1 MSEVTSSTGKKGLTD
16 RERDF
21 LWHLEEAESIQ
32 IAMGS
37 HEFIKLEDLCERIK
51 LDFTQALEIARS
63 LSRKRFLILD
73 YSSGQYLVK
82 SRTASIIKAI
92 YNTTTLVQNRF
103 VRDVSDL
110 KYLRYTKQIPKMS
123 IPLSNADTINSFLT
137 YLVNKD
143 GTTKNVIESALLSI
157 SLRYPTL
164 SAFQLAAT
172 KKILE
177 LLNRKEGN
185 SLVIVAETGAGKTLA
200 YQLPLFLWILSKK
213 MTLYLCRGSIDN
225 LNNAI
230 NCSAILLFPR
240 NVLAKDQYD
249 ELIQLNALINDGLKR
264 QRLPSDLFSFLQ
276 IKIEQDYGGVGLEE
290 RTRIYQSCPDIILT
304 NADTLKRRLMNPLC
318 SPLYKKGIDLILY
331 DEVHLYYGLFGAN
344 VASLNAR
351 LQNLLPT
358 PPVFVG
364 MSATI
369 ANPQRHCQKLF
380 SVKEL
385 PEIITDREDDLFNYS
400 LEHHVIVK
408 PRAGRPPLGVCI
420 DVTSTLLHNRRDGTM
435 EAHRLDNETRPKAL
449 CFVDSLD
456 LAGRWAADQQNYEYF
471 GRFNSVR
478 MNYRRGYPIYF
489 APLIR
494 SNPSSESACRDCKA
508 GIDVLASICDEY
520 LQGRCWWFSQDSG
533 APARW
538 IDYPLGGGVTPNDNI
553 RVKRLTSQEVDLS
566 ELEDIYS
573 LFNHRPTNLPID
585 ALIATSVLEVGV
597 DFKGIKEVIM
607 YGEIRS
613 PSNYKQKAGR
623 GAREGNLDDG
633 LFVMTVIPHSP
644 LANFYYRHF
653 YRLVYPSLSPLPLEP
668 RNPDIVRSHA
678 FCAVFDYIALNGI
691 DVYNV
696 IATKNDPK
704 QVEEEFDRAIQF
716 IAKEKENVSLF
727 VINYL
732 KKLGY
737 PTSQAKE
744 IAEKAIENALE
755 VLRNLS
761 SEYEIKGDKKR
772 LALWIFE
779 AFRDS
784 STMAALEDK
793 IKADLEAGKDV
804 TKIADSKISFSSAK
818 ENFLKVLSLLG
829 KKYYHEIDQIKQLL
843 SELEGSL

>member
-331 DEVHLYYGLFGAN
+331 DEVHLYYGLFGA
-344 VASLNAR
+344 
-351 LQNLLPT
+351 
-358 PPVFVG
+358 
-364 MSATI
+364 
-369 ANPQRHCQKLF
+369 
-380 SVKEL
+380 
-385 PEIITDREDDLFNYS
+385 
-400 LEHHVIVK
+400 
-408 PRAGRPPLGVCI
+408 
-420 DVTSTLLHNRRDGTM
+420 
-435 EAHRLDNETRPKAL
+435 
-449 CFVDSLD
+449 
-456 LAGRWAADQQNYEYF
+456 
-471 GRFNSVR
+471 
-478 MNYRRGYPIYF
+478 
-489 APLIR
+489 
-494 SNPSSESACRDCKA
+494 
-508 GIDVLASICDEY
+508 
-520 LQGRCWWFSQDSG
+520 
-533 APARW
+533 
-538 IDYPLGGGVTPNDNI
+538 
-553 RVKRLTSQEVDLS
+553 
-566 ELEDIYS
+566 
-573 LFNHRPTNLPID
+573 
-585 ALIATSVLEVGV
+585 
-597 DFKGIKEVIM
+597 
-607 YGEIRS
+607 
-613 PSNYKQKAGR
+613 
-623 GAREGNLDDG
+623 
-633 LFVMTVIPHSP
+633 
-644 LANFYYRHF
+644 
-653 YRLVYPSLSPLPLEP
+653 
-668 RNPDIVRSHA
+668 
-678 FCAVFDYIALNGI
+678 
-691 DVYNV
+691 
-696 IATKNDPK
+696 
-704 QVEEEFDRAIQF
+704 
-716 IAKEKENVSLF
+716 
-727 VINYL
+727 
-732 KKLGY
+732 
-737 PTSQAKE
+737 
-744 IAEKAIENALE
+744 
-755 VLRNLS
+755 
-761 SEYEIKGDKKR
+761 
-772 LALWIFE
+772 
-779 AFRDS
+779 
-784 STMAALEDK
+784 
-793 IKADLEAGKDV
+793 
-804 TKIADSKISFSSAK
+804 
-818 ENFLKVLSLLG
+818 
-829 KKYYHEIDQIKQLL
+829 
-843 SELEGSL
+843 